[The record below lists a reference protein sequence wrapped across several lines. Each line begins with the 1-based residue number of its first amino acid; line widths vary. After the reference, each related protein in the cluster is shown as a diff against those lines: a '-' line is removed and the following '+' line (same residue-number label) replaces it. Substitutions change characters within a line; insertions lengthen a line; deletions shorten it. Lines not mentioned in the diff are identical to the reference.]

1 MVWGVEIGAGAA
13 PVRLR
18 CSSSAAPVRL
28 QCGSSA
34 APVRLQSFSNERQW
48 ALGATGVSIDLETVN
63 ELIVVVVVVVV

>member
-18 CSSSAAPVRL
+18 RS
-28 QCGSSA
+28 SSA